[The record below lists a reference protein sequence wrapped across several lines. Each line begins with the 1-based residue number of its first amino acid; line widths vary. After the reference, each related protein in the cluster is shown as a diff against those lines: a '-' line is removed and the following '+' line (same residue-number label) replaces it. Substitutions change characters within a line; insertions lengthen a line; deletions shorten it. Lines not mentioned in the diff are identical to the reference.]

1 MLSKISYRLIIFII
15 AAIFGIIFSAPSLM
29 QSESGSKINLGLD
42 LQGGLHML
50 LEVESDE
57 AIASKIKSIAS
68 SVNYSAKKDDLF
80 VEKFRIEKNH
90 FEFSIL
96 DPDEAPKFDAILNQ
110 ITMTALTAAQQEYL
124 TYTIKYAGNTYTATT
139 ANNLNISLPASSSN
153 TAEVEVT
160 AAYVQP
166 ESADDLPASDVVV
179 SLSAQFHYDQAE

>member
-1 MLSKISYRLIIFII
+1 MRSKISFKLIAFII
-15 AAIFGIIFSAPSLM
+15 AAAFGLIFSAPSLF

-90 FEFSIL
+90 FEISI
-96 DPDEAPKFDAILNQ
+96 
-110 ITMTALTAAQQEYL
+110 
-124 TYTIKYAGNTYTATT
+124 
-139 ANNLNISLPASSSN
+139 
-153 TAEVEVT
+153 
-160 AAYVQP
+160 
-166 ESADDLPASDVVV
+166 
-179 SLSAQFHYDQAE
+179 